1 MASDA
6 SFVDYVC
13 EQTGGAV
20 WFKKMFGEY
29 ALYAEGKVV
38 ALICVNQIFVKQT
51 VAGRALLGKLLEA
64 PPYPSAKLCFLIS
77 GQLED
82 RALMAR
88 LIRVTAGELP
98 TPMPK
103 RAKALTMTTRARAQ
117 KAKQ

>member
-20 WFKKMFGEY
+20 SFKKMFGEY

-38 ALICVNQIFVKQT
+38 AVICDNQLFVKPT
-51 VAGRALLGKLLEA
+51 VAGKVLLGNVVEA
-64 PPYPSAKLCFLIS
+64 PPYPSAKPCFLIS

-88 LIRVTAGELP
+88 LIQVTAGELP
-98 TPMPK
+98 APK
-103 RAKALTMTTRARAQ
+103 PKKAKAVTATKGTRRRQ
-117 KAKQ
+117 PRK